1 MIDTL
6 ADKLNRLLEDENR
19 SKELLKI
26 NPNTYKEVAAH
37 IKSIRSE
44 SSEKDR
50 NLISELSSAER
61 NMLFNISRRLIE
73 TSHFKVQTGSGI

>member
-19 SKELLKI
+19 SKGASEDKS
-26 NPNTYKEVAAH
+26 KHVQGSAAH

-50 NLISELSSAER
+50 SLISEIQL
-61 NMLFNISRRLIE
+61 
-73 TSHFKVQTGSGI
+73 G